1 MTYLPYAHVV
11 GSLMPLADDVEFWS
25 RQASEH
31 ALFMQL
37 GLDDKVLKRRSE
49 RLHTSWEHFRRGPRR
64 VPDAVALVLAGREL
78 KMEVHAR
85 LSQGEWLGWLWPLF
99 IDHVRR
105 EEDYFLGALQGTRLD
120 PKTECQIWLTFMAEH
135 AAFAAHL
142 LDPSE
147 ADRIRQ
153 ALEMQGT
160 LGELFRGCQSTMG
173 EQLLSLTQRS
183 GMDLD
188 AYLNALG
195 VGKPG
200 GAKSIIHPVLAE
212 HVVREGRRFLQ
223 TMQMIRQGLDT
234 TAA

>member
-1 MTYLPYAHVV
+1 MTYLPYTHV
-11 GSLMPLADDVEFWS
+11 GSLMPLADDIEFWS
-25 RQASEH
+25 RQLSEH
-31 ALFMQL
+31 ALFIQL
-37 GLDDKVLKRRSE
+37 GLDNKDLKRRAES
-49 RLHTSWEHFRRGPRR
+49 LHQSWENFRRGPRR
-64 VPDAVALVLAGREL
+64 VPDAIAITQALRSL
-78 KMEVHAR
+78 KTEIHER
-85 LSQGEWLGWLWPLF
+85 LLGGEWLGWLWPLF

-105 EEDYFLGALQGTRLD
+105 EGDYFLGALQGTRLD

-183 GMDLD
+183 GMNLD

-195 VGKPG
+195 VGKPD

-223 TMQMIRQGLDT
+223 TMQLIQQSLST
-234 TAA
+234 SAA

>member
-1 MTYLPYAHVV
+1 MFDL
-11 GSLMPLADDVEFWS
+11 GNEIEFWS
-25 RQASEH
+25 KQSGEH

-37 GLDDKVLKRRSE
+37 GLDDKDLKRRSE
-49 RLHTSWEHFRRGPRR
+49 SLHRSWENFRAGPRR
-64 VPDAVALVLAGREL
+64 VPEAIALVQAGREL

-85 LSQGEWLGWLWPLF
+85 LLQGEWLGWLWPLF
-99 IDHVRR
+99 VDHVRR

-120 PKTECQIWLTFMAEH
+120 PKTECQIWLTFMGEH
-135 AAFAAHL
+135 TAFAMHL

-147 ADRIRQ
+147 AARIGQ
-153 ALEMQGT
+153 ALALLGNFNQLWQGCGAA
-160 LGELFRGCQSTMG
+160 LN

-188 AYLNALG
+188 TYFNALG

-200 GAKSIIHPVLAE
+200 GAKSIIHPVLAA

-223 TMQMIRQGLDT
+223 TMQMIQQIMGT